1 MHWLRLS
8 TLCFSVFI
16 SMGAIADDLYTGYGI
31 NATLGWDDNYRLSE
45 DDQVDTMSTS
55 LGVYGELR
63 GGSEL
68 TKFIGGVS
76 ASGSTYSDSSIDNT
90 ETYGLYMSGT
100 HRGERWSGSLPMSYH
115 LEPTT
120 ETELL
125 DTGETDVDGER
136 KTLNIAPGVSYQLT
150 ERNSVYTSFSFTDV
164 SYDTV
169 SLTEYTNNALSVGW
183 VNSVTETSEASI
195 NGSYS
200 EYNPDSGDTTRVT
213 RIFVGYDFSSS
224 EATWYALELGY
235 AERESPDETTSDGSS
250 SFQMGHSI
258 DERNDFSLFAGRG
271 YVASGAGEVRYQT
284 EMNLSWGHALAER
297 WQFNL
302 SSEGVSSSEEGSSSS
317 SEGISSDDR
326 DYIQVRA
333 GVYHILTREIRL
345 GANYRYRIQ
354 YSDTDDADSN
364 SVFFTLSYSPV
375 ALWSY

>member
-1 MHWLRLS
+1 
-8 TLCFSVFI
+8 
-16 SMGAIADDLYTGYGI
+16 
-31 NATLGWDDNYRLSE
+31 
-45 DDQVDTMSTS
+45 
-55 LGVYGELR
+55 
-63 GGSEL
+63 
-68 TKFIGGVS
+68 
-76 ASGSTYSDSSIDNT
+76 
-90 ETYGLYMSGT
+90 
-100 HRGERWSGSLPMSYH
+100 MSYH

-125 DTGETDVDGER
+125 DTGETDVDGYR
-136 KTLNIAPGVSYQLT
+136 KSLNIAPGVSYQLT
-150 ERNSVYTSFSFTDV
+150 ERNSVYTNFSFTDV

-169 SLTEYTNNALSVGW
+169 SLTEYTNNALSAGW
-183 VNSVTETSEASI
+183 GHSLTETSEVSI

-200 EYNPDSGDTTRVT
+200 EYDPDDDDTTTVT

-235 AERESPDETTSDGSS
+235 AERESPDETSSDGSS

-302 SSEGVSSSEEGSSSS
+302 SSQGVSSSSEGSSSS

-326 DYIQVRA
+326 DYIQVSA

-354 YSDTDDADSN
+354 YSDTADADSN